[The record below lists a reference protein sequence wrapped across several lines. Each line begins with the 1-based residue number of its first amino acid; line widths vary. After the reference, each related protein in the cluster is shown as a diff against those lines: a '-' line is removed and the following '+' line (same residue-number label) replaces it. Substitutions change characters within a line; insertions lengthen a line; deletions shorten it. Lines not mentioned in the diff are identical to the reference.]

1 MFLTTGEAME
11 ETARGSPGSVAW
23 CIAGNVLFGAGLFFH
38 SFLYNFY
45 LEALGHSEAVMG
57 YAAAALT
64 GGGLAM
70 LLPAGRLVDRV
81 GPRVAMVAAGI
92 VAGLG
97 LALGAW
103 MGAVMPIL
111 AAALMAGAGGGLWRV
126 AVGPA
131 LMQLTSSGRRA
142 RVFAWNVGLIL
153 LSGAGGIALA
163 GAVPRWFAVA
173 LGVSRLSGLRL
184 ALFSGALLTAL
195 SVAAF
200 ALLRLQGTPPTP
212 VSDQPGV
219 GSPPEDVAAAAAPFL
234 PLVGLVAVWM
244 LGAALL
250 APFLNIYFA
259 RRFTL
264 SIGSV
269 GLMFGAAHLLWAL
282 AVFGSGELA
291 LRWGVR
297 ALLPAVA
304 LLFAPAA
311 WGLALARGVTV
322 ALPLYFL
329 QGAVGP
335 VTNPLIDQ
343 VLLAQVPRRQQGRVS
358 GWRNMAAD
366 VSGIVGASAGGML
379 LSAGG
384 FQGLFAVAGLLGL
397 IGGVGLLGWVRER

>member
-1 MFLTTGEAME
+1 MEDTG
-11 ETARGSPGSVAW
+11 RGSPGSVAL
-23 CIAGNVLFGAGLFFH
+23 CLVGNVLFGAGLFFH

-45 LEALGHSEAVMG
+45 LEGLGHSEVVMG

-64 GGGLAM
+64 GGSLAM
-70 LLPAGRLVDRV
+70 LLPAGRLVDRG
-81 GPRVAMVAAGI
+81 GPRVAMVAAGV
-92 VAGLG
+92 VASLG

-103 MGAVMPIL
+103 TMAVVPIL
-111 AAALMAGAGGGLWRV
+111 GAALVAGAGGGLWRV

-131 LMQLTSSGRRA
+131 LMQITDPRTRA
-142 RVFAWNVGLIL
+142 RAFAWNVGLIL

-163 GAVPRWFAVA
+163 GAVPGWFAVA
-173 LGVSRLSGLRL
+173 FGVSRLTGLRL
-184 ALFSGALLTAL
+184 ALLSGALLTAV

-200 ALLRLQGTPPTP
+200 GFLRLQGTQTTRFPTEP
-212 VSDQPGV
+212 SVASQPENAFA
-219 GSPPEDVAAAAAPFL
+219 PAAQFL

-250 APFLNIYFA
+250 APFLNIYFS

-264 SIGSV
+264 SVGSV
-269 GLMFGAAHLLWAL
+269 GLMFGGAHLLWAL
-282 AVFGSGELA
+282 AVLGSGELA

-297 ALLPAVA
+297 AMLPACA

-322 ALPLYFL
+322 ALPLYLL
-329 QGAVGP
+329 QGVVGP

-358 GWRNMAAD
+358 GWRNLAAD
-366 VSGIVGASAGGML
+366 VSGIVGASAGGVVL
-379 LSAGG
+379 KAWG
-384 FQGLFAVAGLLGL
+384 FEGLFAAAGLLGL
-397 IGGVGLLGWVRER
+397 VGGLGLLAWLRRR